1 MPLKYLSNLLR
12 SHEMPLINCKWQSNW
27 SKYCVLSVASNE
39 NDINN
44 NDSDDNNTIF
54 TIKDTTLY
62 VPVVTLSTRDNQKL
76 WKLVSKGFERWDK
89 GQSDNKNA
97 ANELRYF
104 LKSNFVGV
112 TTLFVLVYP
121 NRNNDS
127 KIFFARKYYLPK
139 GIIKGHS
146 ATINGKIFYCQAVGW
161 DINDMRKSEN

>member
-62 VPVVTLSTRDNQKL
+62 VLVVTLSARDNQNHQNLLAK
-76 WKLVSKGFERWDK
+76 D
-89 GQSDNKNA
+89 
-97 ANELRYF
+97 
-104 LKSNFVGV
+104 LK
-112 TTLFVLVYP
+112 
-121 NRNNDS
+121 
-127 KIFFARKYYLPK
+127 
-139 GIIKGHS
+139 
-146 ATINGKIFYCQAVGW
+146 
-161 DINDMRKSEN
+161 E

>member
-12 SHEMPLINCKWQSNW
+12 SHEMRLINCKWQSNW

-89 GQSDNKNA
+89 G
-97 ANELRYF
+97 
-104 LKSNFVGV
+104 
-112 TTLFVLVYP
+112 
-121 NRNNDS
+121 
-127 KIFFARKYYLPK
+127 
-139 GIIKGHS
+139 
-146 ATINGKIFYCQAVGW
+146 
-161 DINDMRKSEN
+161 